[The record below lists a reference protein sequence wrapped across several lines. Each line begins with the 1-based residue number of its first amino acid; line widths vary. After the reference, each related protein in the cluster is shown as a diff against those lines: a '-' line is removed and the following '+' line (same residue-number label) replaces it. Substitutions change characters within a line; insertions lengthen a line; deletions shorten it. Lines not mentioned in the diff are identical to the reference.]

1 MLTNFNIMKKLFYS
15 LLFSAGMSLSLQA
28 QENVIY
34 YHNNNIVTTN
44 KDSATYYMKFNQT
57 QDGAIQYERYCM
69 DNLLKEKGTVE
80 STATLIKVGTNTTF
94 YPNGNIKDVTNY
106 VAGLPNGIQTHYYK
120 NGNINYK
127 IIINSAGYGYAN
139 QAESNIKYLYC
150 ATPDQKVILEDG
162 NGYFMS
168 FNDDLNI
175 MQKGAVK
182 NTSADGIWEGFENG
196 RLAFVENY
204 KDGNLLNGQSYGLDG
219 KVYAYKERNKR
230 PEPKGGIANFY
241 SYIASSLQDVNAK
254 DAKVMLKFIVDTSG
268 DLKNIEV
275 VNSSNSKLN
284 TYAVDALKSAPR
296 WNPALEQGKPV
307 QVAYFMPIS
316 IVSN

>member
-1 MLTNFNIMKKLFYS
+1 MKKLFYT
-15 LLFSAGMSLSLQA
+15 LLFLASMSLALQA
-28 QENVIY
+28 QETVIY
-34 YHNNNIVTTN
+34 YHNNNIVTNN
-44 KDSATYYMKFNQT
+44 KDSATYYIKFNHPEN
-57 QDGAIQYERYCM
+57 GAIQYERYCM
-69 DNLLKEKGTVE
+69 DNLLKEKGTVQ
-80 STATLIKVGTNTTF
+80 SIATLIKVGTNTTY
-94 YPNGNIKDVTNY
+94 YPNGNIKDITNY
-106 VAGLPNGIQTHYYK
+106 VSGLPNGIQTHYYK
-120 NGNINYK
+120 NGNVNYK

-139 QAESNIKYLYC
+139 QPESNIKYLYC

-162 NGYFMS
+162 NGYFMTY
-168 FNDDLNI
+168 DDNLEI
-175 MQKGAVK
+175 IQKGAVK

-219 KVYAYKERNKR
+219 KVYAYKERSKR

-241 SYIASSLQDVNAK
+241 SYIASSLQDVNAQN
-254 DAKVMLKFIVDTSG
+254 AKVMLKFTVDTSG

-316 IVSN
+316 IVGN